1 MRRRARPNEHLSGSG
16 AVKLIANIIVNITV
30 FVALAFG
37 GGLATAWYMI
47 EAGSPFS
54 IRSFGPWTAW
64 TSAGRPEADPYTRA
78 HVFRN
83 GLLPLSTTLEVSFR
97 AKLDSSG
104 SRLTSSCDYTLEM
117 ADLAPAW
124 WNLAVFD
131 GQGRLIS
138 NPAERYA
145 FSSSSAA
152 RQPDGRTVVSVSR
165 DARPGNWLPSGRAS
179 RIVLVFTVQDAA
191 TATTVHDE
199 GIMRS
204 LPEIKRERCR

>member
-1 MRRRARPNEHLSGSG
+1 M
-16 AVKLIANIIVNITV
+16 KLIANIIINIAV

-104 SRLTSSCDYTLEM
+104 SRLTSSCDYILEM
-117 ADLAPAW
+117 ADLSPAW

-152 RQPDGRTVVSVSR
+152 RQPDGRTIVSVSR

>member
-1 MRRRARPNEHLSGSG
+1 
-16 AVKLIANIIVNITV
+16 VKLLANIIINIAV

-37 GGLATAWYMI
+37 GGLATAWYMV

-54 IRSFGPWTAW
+54 TRSFGPWTAW

-152 RQPDGRTVVSVSR
+152 RQPDGRTIVSVSR

-191 TATTVHDE
+191 IATTVHDE

>member
-1 MRRRARPNEHLSGSG
+1 M
-16 AVKLIANIIVNITV
+16 KLIANIIINIAV

-104 SRLTSSCDYTLEM
+104 SRLTSSCDSILEM
-117 ADLAPAW
+117 ADLSPAW

-131 GQGRLIS
+131 GHGRLIS

-152 RQPDGRTVVSVSR
+152 RQPDGRTIVSVSR